1 MFWIIIYPFL
11 INSLYRK
18 VKAIYLFIYLYGCS
32 PFCFNHRFIFALH
45 LCFCIDLVPKSVIFL
60 LYRLF
65 IENKY
70 RYIKLTAVIIF
81 TAIFNAFCTSF
92 GFVLRA
98 ENNDCLVALLAF
110 VFAFKTKAVVCSSAC
125 FGIYEKIPFL
135 FCFLW

>member
-1 MFWIIIYPFL
+1 M
-11 INSLYRK
+11 
-18 VKAIYLFIYLYGCS
+18 
-32 PFCFNHRFIFALH
+32 
-45 LCFCIDLVPKSVIFL
+45 
-60 LYRLF
+60 YRLF

-110 VFAFKTKAVVCSSAC
+110 VFAFKTKLYFVFQGAAPEKWMLDAGEYTMKRFASLYGMEYM
-125 FGIYEKIPFL
+125 GIATNSKEAEDLNKTV
-135 FCFLW
+135 

>member
-1 MFWIIIYPFL
+1 
-11 INSLYRK
+11 LYR
-18 VKAIYLFIYLYGCS
+18 F
-32 PFCFNHRFIFALH
+32 
-45 LCFCIDLVPKSVIFL
+45 
-60 LYRLF
+60 F

-110 VFAFKTKAVVCSSAC
+110 VFAFKTKAVVYSSAC

-135 FCFLW
+135 LCFL